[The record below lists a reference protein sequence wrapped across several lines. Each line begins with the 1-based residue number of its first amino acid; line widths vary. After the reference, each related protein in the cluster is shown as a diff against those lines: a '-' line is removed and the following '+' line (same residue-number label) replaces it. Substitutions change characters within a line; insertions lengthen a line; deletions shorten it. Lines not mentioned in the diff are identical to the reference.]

1 MKGFTFS
8 FSKSIEASSIS
19 FFLFKASSINEKFG
33 YKKTFFSGESQPVW
47 PDGQMVC
54 SILAIC
60 NSKYLP
66 IRIKSSQSG
75 LKIVLNKRWRLSN
88 FFKRWCQ
95 SYFSRSFLGR
105 ITLPTT
111 GTGVSRPMAKKKVF
125 ARIKR
130 PLSFFLFSI
139 FPSISQI
146 NDKMWNQLN
155 FENEHRWTGRE
166 SNPGP

>member
-111 GTGVSRPMAKKKVF
+111 GTGVRSCRSSVRTFWKK
-125 ARIKR
+125 
-130 PLSFFLFSI
+130 PGTNNLFL
-139 FPSISQI
+139 
-146 NDKMWNQLN
+146 L
-155 FENEHRWTGRE
+155 
-166 SNPGP
+166 